1 VGSMMCIRF
10 VGGTTNGINN
20 FEVNIKVDKINND
33 YDVDKLA
40 ERVKKNIIQS
50 ATQRNA
56 IKL

>member
-1 VGSMMCIRF
+1 MTKKS